1 MIFAPLPKDG
11 VKTMPFLFKNE
22 ALRFAKATT
31 YYLAT
36 LKKQATLYNL
46 TEPYASK

>member
-1 MIFAPLPKDG
+1 
-11 VKTMPFLFKNE
+11 MPFVLEKE
-22 ALRFAKATT
+22 GLRFAKATT